1 MKERRTALYD
11 RSSFNR
17 DIMEIYKVMKYRIYF
32 FLIVFVFMIGGLW
45 ASPVKVI
52 VRQPVLPV
60 LTLKE
65 ANPVLRL
72 EFVKQASGDCAVREI
87 VCSLKGSTDLTDI
100 EHIRLYASA
109 ADGTLSV
116 EHPLTLPMQVSEKVS
131 FKEPLVLKDGRS
143 FPSSKGRYQSC
154 MPLSDSSH
162 TAKPLCKRNP
172 GSERKGFFF
181 ADERMQRPFFPF
193 CVLSSMQRSKRSVEY
208 PFPLKE
214 PDTHRQ
220 SIYI

>member
-1 MKERRTALYD
+1 M
-11 RSSFNR
+11 
-17 DIMEIYKVMKYRIYF
+17 
-32 FLIVFVFMIGGLW
+32 IVFVFMIGGLW

-72 EFVKQASGDCAVREI
+72 EFVKQASGDCAVQEI

-116 EHPLTLPMQVSEKVS
+116 EHPLTLPMQVSEK
-131 FKEPLVLKDGRS
+131 F
-143 FPSSKGRYQSC
+143 
-154 MPLSDSSH
+154 LS
-162 TAKPLCKRNP
+162 RNLW
-172 GSERKGFFF
+172 S
-181 ADERMQRPFFPF
+181 
-193 CVLSSMQRSKRSVEY
+193 
-208 PFPLKE
+208 
-214 PDTHRQ
+214 
-220 SIYI
+220 

>member
-72 EFVKQASGDCAVREI
+72 EFVKQASGDCA
-87 VCSLKGSTDLTDI
+87 CL
-100 EHIRLYASA
+100 LYTSPSPR
-109 ADGTLSV
+109 DGLLSR
-116 EHPLTLPMQVSEKVS
+116 M
-131 FKEPLVLKDGRS
+131 
-143 FPSSKGRYQSC
+143 PSS
-154 MPLSDSSH
+154 
-162 TAKPLCKRNP
+162 A
-172 GSERKGFFF
+172 
-181 ADERMQRPFFPF
+181 
-193 CVLSSMQRSKRSVEY
+193 
-208 PFPLKE
+208 
-214 PDTHRQ
+214 
-220 SIYI
+220 